1 MTKLLNHINTYADL
15 TAYNND
21 MSKNFPNISYIKGTD
36 EVKWMESDP
45 LLVIKYKVTS
55 TSEATELINDNYYFK
70 KQFIDGIEQ
79 QYVQMNYTFDTLGEH
94 IVKYELKSNTLYKN
108 LFFNN
113 QNITEVQIP
122 NNVTTIL
129 ESCFS
134 TCSNLTKAILSTN
147 LTTVEK
153 NIFASCSKLTDVK
166 LPKTLTTIGIQMFRQ
181 TAITSINIP
190 NAVTSIEYGA
200 FLDCN
205 SLSVVTIG
213 SGVTSIG
220 NLAFQICTSLTN
232 ITIKATTPPTLGNNV
247 FDNTN
252 NCPIYVPAESV
263 DAYKAASGWSSYAS
277 RIQPIS

>member
-1 MTKLLNHINTYADL
+1 MSVLQNNINTYQTNTD
-15 TAYNND
+15 YVND
-21 MSKNFPNISYIKGTD
+21 MSKDFPNISYIQGSD
-36 EVKWMESDP
+36 EVKWVESDP

-55 TSEATELINDNYYFK
+55 TSEATKLINDPYYIN

-79 QYVQMNYTFDTLGEH
+79 QYAQGTHIFDTLGEH
-94 IVKYELKSNTLYKN
+94 IVKYELKSNTLYKS

-122 NNVTTIL
+122 NNVTTIR
-129 ESCFS
+129 ECCFQD
-134 TCSNLTKAILSTN
+134 CSNLTKAILSTN

-153 NIFASCSKLTDVK
+153 NIFSNCSKLTDVK
-166 LPKTLTTIGIQMFRQ
+166 LPKNLTTIGIQMFRE

-200 FLDCN
+200 FLVCN

-220 NLAFQICTSLTN
+220 DTAFQNCTSLTS
-232 ITIKATTPPTLGNNV
+232 ITIKATTPPTLGNNAL
-247 FDNTN
+247 FNTN
-252 NCPIYVPAESV
+252 DCPIYVPAESV
-263 DAYKAASGWSSYAS
+263 DAYKQANNWSSFAD